1 MMLQSSSLPQSATS
15 ATSHPRRAPAHLSV
29 SLRHESSASENATAA
44 ASKVQH
50 EVKGKDGRSKSH
62 LVTQSSDDSNDSE
75 GSTAPNLQ
83 RWFDRSNKRPEIGVP
98 RALEDSKLLL
108 CMIIRIGH

>member
-1 MMLQSSSLPQSATS
+1 MSE
-15 ATSHPRRAPAHLSV
+15 TSHPRRAPAHLSV

-44 ASKVQH
+44 TSKVQH
-50 EVKGKDGRSKSH
+50 AVKGKDRRSKGD
-62 LVTQSSDDSNDSE
+62 LVGKSSDDSNDSE

-83 RWFDRSNKRPEIGVP
+83 RWFDRSNKRPEAGVP
-98 RALEDSKLLL
+98 RTLEDSKFLL